1 MKVVLLKDVQ
11 GTGKKDSIVEVSDG
25 YARNFLIKREL
36 AVIATPQLIK
46 KLNDAAATEK
56 NKKEREKQEALNLA
70 SSLKGKKIVIVAKK
84 GEKGKLYGSVTSQ
97 EIADELSRQGFSV
110 DKRDISLEA
119 PIRQTGEY
127 NAAVKLYAEVSVHIK
142 ILVE

>member
-25 YARNFLIKREL
+25 YARNFLIKKGL
-36 AVIATPQLIK
+36 AVVATPQLIQK
-46 KLNDAAATEK
+46 INDAAANEK
-56 NKKEREKQEALNLA
+56 HKREEEKQSAMDLA
-70 SSLKGKKIVIVAKK
+70 TSLKGKKVVITAKK

-97 EIADELSRQGFSV
+97 EIADALNKIGYSI
-110 DKRDISLEA
+110 DKKDISLET

-127 NAAVKLYAEVSVHIK
+127 GASVKLYAEISVHIK

>member
-11 GTGKKDSIVEVSDG
+11 GTGKKDSIAEVSDG
-25 YARNFLIKREL
+25 YARNFLIKKGL
-36 AVIATPQLIK
+36 AIAATPQLIQ
-46 KLNDAAATEK
+46 KLNDAAMLEK
-56 NKKEREKQEALNLA
+56 HKKEEEKQAALDLA
-70 SSLKGKKIVIVAKK
+70 ASLKGKKVVITAKK

-97 EIADELSRQGFSV
+97 EIADELNKIGYSI
-110 DKRDISLEA
+110 DKKDISLET

-127 NAAVKLYAEVSVHIK
+127 SASIKLYAEISVHIK